1 MMDRHPRLIVRCAN
15 VADVI
20 AAVHCGRET
29 AMRVA
34 VRGGG
39 RNAGGLGVCE
49 DGLVIALS
57 CMKGLRVEP
66 VARTVRVEGD
76 GTWGAVDHTTPA
88 FGLATPS
95 GIISTTGVGGV
106 SFVMLVHGAVT
117 EQHVV
122 GANQCRDSRGA
133 RSQRQRK

>member
-20 AAVHCGRET
+20 AAVHCERET

-57 CMKGLRVEP
+57 RMQSIRVEP
-66 VARTVRVEGD
+66 VARTVRVEG
-76 GTWGAVDHTTPA
+76 AVP
-88 FGLATPS
+88 
-95 GIISTTGVGGV
+95 
-106 SFVMLVHGAVT
+106 
-117 EQHVV
+117 
-122 GANQCRDSRGA
+122 GA
-133 RSQRQRK
+133 RWITPRLPLAWPRPAGLLPPRSWAA